1 MTPSLRTLGTTLVLA
16 AGAVLTP
23 YGPLAGPPTAG
34 TASGAERTITGTAS
48 GAERTPPGADSA
60 GSAQARAVPR
70 SPSASPSSSVSP
82 SPSVSRT
89 GGGPGEGRDRPGRRE
104 TAGEG
109 SRDTAPSRRGAEEG
123 TGPRGAAG
131 RPDGDG
137 ARRPDARLDASAPAE
152 VRDGA
157 AEESPAG
164 DAGGAAPSA
173 PASSAAAPVPAA
185 SSPAAEPD
193 AVAGTAAEPVLRILP
208 LGSGLVLIGLGCALA
223 HLGLRLRQE
232 RGAR

>member
-1 MTPSLRTLGTTLVLA
+1 MTPSLRTLGATLVLA
-16 AGAVLTP
+16 TGAVLTP
-23 YGPLAGPPTAG
+23 YGPLAGPPTA
-34 TASGAERTITGTAS
+34 GTAS